1 MCYYRHK
8 SDWGVLIALI
18 MGSNMID
25 NNIFIIYANGR
36 KAKYFNIGLP
46 LLAVFCIVIA
56 VAGFITNNIVIGIIM
71 VAVLILL
78 LLLVP
83 KFMSTKNVKFCEDH
97 LEIPLEYVMQGVPFS
112 KTFIRYDGL
121 VSVSYIDKVD
131 VDDDCTGSNGR
142 KVPCIKF
149 VDKKGEV
156 YRLKIEYFSKSQ
168 AEIIIEETKRR
179 AGLEMNEYVTDDI
192 QQ

>member
-1 MCYYRHK
+1 M
-8 SDWGVLIALI
+8 DGNV
-18 MGSNMID
+18 
-25 NNIFIIYANGR
+25 FTIYANGR
-36 KAKYFNIGLP
+36 KAKYFNMGLP
-46 LLAVFCIVIA
+46 VLSLFCIAMA
-56 VAGFITNNIVIGIIM
+56 VAGFITGNIVIGIIM

-78 LLLVP
+78 LILVP
-83 KFMSTKNVKFCEDH
+83 KFMSAKKVKFCEDH
-97 LEIPLEYVMQGVPFS
+97 LEIPLEYIVHGVPFS
-112 KTFIRYDGL
+112 KTFIGYDGL

-131 VDDDCTGSNGR
+131 ADDDCTDSNGR

-168 AEIIIEETKRR
+168 AEIIIDETKRR